1 MNYLYKLEIF
11 STMAVFTQL
20 ADRFIVNYSLLIF
33 SEADLK

>member
-1 MNYLYKLEIF
+1 
-11 STMAVFTQL
+11 MAFFAQF